1 LAVGILGGYR
11 TFSTYTHETLQL
23 IQDGELGMATANTI
37 GQVVAG
43 LTAVYLGVVLGRVFG
58 GT

>member
-1 LAVGILGGYR
+1 M
-11 TFSTYTHETLQL
+11 LQL
-23 IQDGELGMATANTI
+23 IQDGELRTATANTI

-43 LTAVYLGVVLGRVFG
+43 LTAVYLGVVLGWVLG

>member
-1 LAVGILGGYR
+1 MGGYT

-23 IQDGELGMATANTI
+23 IQDGELGAATFNTL

-43 LTAVYLGVVLGRVFG
+43 LIAVYLGVVLGRVLG

>member
-1 LAVGILGGYR
+1 MGGYT

-23 IQDGELGMATANTI
+23 IQDGELGAATFITL

-43 LTAVYLGVVLGRVFG
+43 LIAVYLGMVVGRALG